1 MARDR
6 AILAKDPKTSGLD
19 VDCPAAAGLN
29 QPNGA
34 ALFLLL
40 SVRPHLEH
48 RIGQIIGIEKLY
60 ELRCLVSL
68 IP

>member
-6 AILAKDPKTSGLD
+6 ATLAKDPKTGGLD
-19 VDCPAAAGLN
+19 EDGLAAAGLN

-40 SVRPHLEH
+40 SVRPHLE
-48 RIGQIIGIEKLY
+48 RRKFVEK
-60 ELRCLVSL
+60 
-68 IP
+68 I